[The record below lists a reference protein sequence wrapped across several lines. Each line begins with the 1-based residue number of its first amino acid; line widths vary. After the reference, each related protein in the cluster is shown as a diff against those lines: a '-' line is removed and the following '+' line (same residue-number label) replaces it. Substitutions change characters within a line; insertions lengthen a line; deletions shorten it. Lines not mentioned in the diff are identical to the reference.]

1 MIQGVHA
8 TLSLFRPFGEA
19 LGVLNRN
26 WEEIG
31 RPGPFG
37 SRRVRLEGSPPQDFL
52 LRVTDEAGVS
62 RTRTHSWRLML
73 FTPDQAMSTA
83 QPAVDAAVILEA
95 VTKDACGLRLNGRQ
109 AHDLNQRGLGNA
121 NAYARALLSELDTAM
136 QQRGS
141 PRGAPAVART
151 H

>member
-8 TLSLFRPFGEA
+8 TLSLSRPFGEA
-19 LGVLNRN
+19 LDVLNRN

-52 LRVTDEAGVS
+52 LRVTDEARVS

-73 FTPDQAMSTA
+73 FTPDQAVSTA
-83 QPAVDAAVILEA
+83 QPAVDAEVFLEA

-109 AHDLNQRGLGNA
+109 AHDLDERGFGNA
-121 NAYARALLSELDTAM
+121 NGYARDLLSQVDLAM
-136 QQRGS
+136 QQRGAHRS
-141 PRGAPAVART
+141 VPGVLRT